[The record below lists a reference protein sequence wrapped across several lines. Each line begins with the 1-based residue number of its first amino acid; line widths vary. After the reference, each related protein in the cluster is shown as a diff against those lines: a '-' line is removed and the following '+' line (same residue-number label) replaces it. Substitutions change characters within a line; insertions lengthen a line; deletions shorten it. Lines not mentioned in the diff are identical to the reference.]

1 MLIGI
6 IGKAN
11 VGKSTFFNAA
21 TELAVQAANYPF
33 TTINSNIGIVHVF
46 KTIQSIQ
53 YALMEIDLFH

>member
-33 TTINSNIGIVHVF
+33 TTINSNIG
-46 KTIQSIQ
+46 
-53 YALMEIDLFH
+53 

>member
-33 TTINSNIGIVHVF
+33 TTINSNIGIVHARQKLAF
-46 KTIQSIQ
+46 KTIQFIQ
-53 YALMEIDLFH
+53 YA